1 MDQNLLLDLK
11 NICQQYHKTQNVLW
25 KCWQHFQRNLL
36 NLVAL
41 KRQRPWQAHHIENVW
56 GPRVWLISFKIR
68 LTVPIGTPDT
78 RWYSPQGA
86 RPACPSQDPAAPNF
100 SSCHFFRKDTRPVLE
115 SPEWA
120 LCNERTS
127 SLVRLS
133 RKKKKVLLKATTTS
147 ISTTAVPYCLA
158 LITKFNTNSTFKY
171 LKVLILNFKI

>member
-68 LTVPIGTPDT
+68 LTVPIGTPDA

-100 SSCHFFRKDTRPVLE
+100 SSCHFRKDTRPVLK

-133 RKKKKVLLKATTTS
+133 RKK
-147 ISTTAVPYCLA
+147 ISSAQDYCTNLPYCLT
-158 LITKFNTNSTFKY
+158 LSTKFNTTTGSTSTWKY
-171 LKVLILNFKI
+171 

>member
-1 MDQNLLLDLK
+1 MEILTTFSEKHAQFG
-11 NICQQYHKTQNVLW
+11 CSEKTTSLTSPP
-25 KCWQHFQRNLL
+25 F
-36 NLVAL
+36 
-41 KRQRPWQAHHIENVW
+41 IENVW

-100 SSCHFFRKDTRPVLE
+100 SSCHFQKDTRPVLK

-133 RKKKKVLLKATTTS
+133 RKKKKFCSRLLLLVYLLQLYLTASPSLLNLILIVLS
-147 ISTTAVPYCLA
+147 STW
-158 LITKFNTNSTFKY
+158 KY
-171 LKVLILNFKI
+171 LY

>member
-11 NICQQYHKTQNVLW
+11 NICQQYHKTQNVLR

-41 KRQRPWQAHHIENVW
+41 KRQRPSQAHHMENVW
-56 GPRVWLISFKIR
+56 RPRVWLISFKIR
-68 LTVPIGTPDT
+68 LTVPIGTPDA

-100 SSCHFFRKDTRPVLE
+100 SSCHFFRKDTRPVLK

-133 RKKKKVLLKATTTS
+133 RKKKKFCSRLLLLVYLLQLYL
-147 ISTTAVPYCLA
+147 TASPSL
-158 LITKFNTNSTFKY
+158 LN
-171 LKVLILNFKI
+171 LILIVLSSTWKY